1 MFRFLTVYITRTFS
15 PELKKYRNIY
25 SENKTLTLSNIVNE
39 ERTLILIITIIE
51 VLYKFHDQI
60 ISLRRE
66 H

>member
-1 MFRFLTVYITRTFS
+1 MFRFLIVYITRTFS
-15 PELKKYRNIY
+15 PELKKYRKIY